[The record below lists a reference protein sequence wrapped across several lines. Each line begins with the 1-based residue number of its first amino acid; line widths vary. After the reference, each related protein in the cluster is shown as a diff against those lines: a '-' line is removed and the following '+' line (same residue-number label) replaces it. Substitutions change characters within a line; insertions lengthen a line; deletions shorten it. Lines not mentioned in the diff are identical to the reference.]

1 MSVESPDWSREDPEF
16 VPGPARDVP
25 EPTRDRVARAAGQIA
40 LHPRSSRLKPF
51 ALRILSAAEHGSDRA
66 SAGSR

>member
-16 VPGPARDVP
+16 APGPARDVF

-40 LHPRSSRLKPF
+40 LHPWSSRLKP
-51 ALRILSAAEHGSDRA
+51 LVLSRLSAAKHGSDRA
-66 SAGSR
+66 RVGSR